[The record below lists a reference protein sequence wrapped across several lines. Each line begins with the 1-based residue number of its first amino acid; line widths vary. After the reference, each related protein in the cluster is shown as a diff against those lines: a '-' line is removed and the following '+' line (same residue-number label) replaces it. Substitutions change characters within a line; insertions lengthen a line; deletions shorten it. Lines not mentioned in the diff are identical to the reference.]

1 MLETVLN
8 HLKLNAKW
16 HRITQIRCSH
26 SRLHVLKQKIK
37 ILYLENGSKGSPP
50 PPWCMFLSPSSPCL
64 SYTFLFSSSANTLRR
79 KSIISVYT
87 VQLRYIRTAHTHFI
101 RAYFA
106 YTRMSIRAHVRVYT
120 RTYAR
125 IYARIWPFVMHSH
138 KFLYL
143 KHCLSNKGHLWE

>member
-1 MLETVLN
+1 MIGMNVEYQTILLVFMQVTFEMAL
-8 HLKLNAKW
+8 
-16 HRITQIRCSH
+16 
-26 SRLHVLKQKIK
+26 IK
-37 ILYLENGSKGSPP
+37 FTS
-50 PPWCMFLSPSSPCL
+50 
-64 SYTFLFSSSANTLRR
+64 
-79 KSIISVYT
+79 T

-125 IYARIWPFVMHSH
+125 IYERIWPFVMHSH

>member
-1 MLETVLN
+1 MGDPRSDRGPLRSCAVDNNSLESPRCIQETTGFTDITDAELDGLVQQFMLEHGSLIGWSMISG
-8 HLKLNAKW
+8 HLK
-16 HRITQIRCSH
+16 SF
-26 SRLHVLKQKIK
+26 
-37 ILYLENGSKGSPP
+37 G
-50 PPWCMFLSPSSPCL
+50 
-64 SYTFLFSSSANTLRR
+64 LRVQR
-79 KSIISVYT
+79 QRVREST